1 MANGT
6 SPALALPLAFAIG
19 LALGASTL
27 ARSARASEDGGALP
41 LAPTPDVPVVDPPAA
56 LQPGPRPWLY
66 LDDPT
71 TPRPLRVVAHTRA
84 TYTEMAPA
92 AKPLALDLAHRGA
105 VVEVGADLGL
115 LSWLA
120 LTATAYGAGT
130 DGAVAVT
137 GGVRVALLPASASTH
152 LVLGA
157 GALRELSGTAGA
169 WGSAAFEQDA
179 GRARVGVTARVSH
192 AFAAA
197 RDAIDL
203 TASAGASY
211 AVVGPLRAGVE
222 WVGQDLEGAIEPDE
236 AEGGLRHFAGPT
248 ASFELLERR
257 LTVVGGPAFGLSPG
271 APPLVGRLSVA
282 YMF

>member
-1 MANGT
+1 M
-6 SPALALPLAFAIG
+6 
-19 LALGASTL
+19 
-27 ARSARASEDGGALP
+27 
-41 LAPTPDVPVVDPPAA
+41 
-56 LQPGPRPWLY
+56 
-66 LDDPT
+66 
-71 TPRPLRVVAHTRA
+71 RVVAHTRV
-84 TYTEMAPA
+84 TYTDTAPA
-92 AKPLALDLAHRGA
+92 AKSLALDLAHRGA
-105 VVEVGADLGL
+105 VVEVGAELGL

-120 LTATAYGAGT
+120 LTATAYGAGA

-137 GGVRVALLPASASTH
+137 GGVRVALLPAGASTH
-152 LVLGA
+152 LVLGG

-179 GRARVGVTARVSH
+179 GRARVGVTVRASH

-211 AVVGPLRAGVE
+211 AVLGPLRAGVE

-257 LTVVGGPAFGLSPG
+257 LTLVGGPAFGLSRG

>member
-1 MANGT
+1 MVNGT
-6 SPALALPLAFAIG
+6 TLALALVFAF
-19 LALGASTL
+19 GASLL
-27 ARSARASEDGGALP
+27 ARPARASEEGGGPAV
-41 LAPTPDVPVVDPPAA
+41 ASTPDVPVVEPPAA

-71 TPRPLRVVAHTRA
+71 TPRPMRVVAHTRA
-84 TYTEMAPA
+84 TYTDMAPA

-130 DGAVAVT
+130 EGAAAVT
-137 GGVRVALLPASASTH
+137 GGVRVALLPTGASTH
-152 LVLGA
+152 LVLGG
-157 GALRELSGTAGA
+157 GALRDLSGAAGV

-179 GRARVGVTARVSH
+179 GRARVGATVRVSH

-236 AEGGLRHFAGPT
+236 AEGGLRHFAGPS
-248 ASFELLERR
+248 ASVELLERR
-257 LTVVGGPAFGLSPG
+257 LTLVGGPAFGLSRG